1 MCRRLNKCFPSA
13 GKDEWNYRSSP
24 CTCCGGDY
32 QELQLVAALRNV
44 DLFYGGLVA
53 FPFPHS
59 FEVSWLGM
67 SGAGAIRQRPS
78 V

>member
-1 MCRRLNKCFPSA
+1 MNGTIGVLLA
-13 GKDEWNYRSSP
+13 HVV
-24 CTCCGGDY
+24 GGDY
-32 QELQLVAALRNV
+32 QGLQLVAALRNV
-44 DLFYGGLVA
+44 DLCYGGLVA

-59 FEVSWLGM
+59 FEVSWLRM